1 MLTTE
6 GYNTRKVLVDN
17 GISADVMYMMA
28 FQQMKLDPKHLRPFK
43 SPLVSFSGDRVFPK
57 GIIISLLI
65 TAGTHP
71 AQVTKEVDFLIVDYP
86 SS

>member
-6 GYNTRKVLVDN
+6 GYNTKKVLVEN
-17 GISADVMYMMA
+17 GISTYVMYMMA
-28 FQQMKLDPKHLRPFK
+28 FQQMKLDPKHLRPFG
-43 SPLVSFSGDRVFPK
+43 SPLVSFSGDRVFLK
-57 GIIISLLI
+57 GIISLLI

-71 AQVTKEVDFLIVDYP
+71 AQVTKEVDFLIVDCP

>member
-17 GISADVMYMMA
+17 GILADVMYMMA
-28 FQQMKLDPKHLRPFK
+28 FQQMKLDPKHLKPFR
-43 SPLVSFSGDRVFPK
+43 SPLVNFSGDHVFPK
-57 GIIISLLI
+57 GIISLLI
-65 TAGTHP
+65 TTRTHL